1 MPLPRRFELDELAV
15 RPGTYF
21 NPETEVLIVVDDSPD
36 VDQAIFDAEAE
47 SDGGDWVFL
56 SDEAPIDEA
65 ARDELLE
72 RFQARHHG
80 GPAPVLDDE
89 GDAADLDDE
98 DEELDA
104 DEDEDEDED
113 DGVEELDG
121 ELD

>member
-1 MPLPRRFELDELAV
+1 VPPRRFELDELAV

-36 VDQAIFDAEAE
+36 VDQAIFDADADDE
-47 SDGGDWVFL
+47 GGDWVFV

-80 GPAPVLDDE
+80 GAGPALDDE
-89 GDAADLDDE
+89 GEAPE
-98 DEELDA
+98 DGEEEDELDA
-104 DEDEDEDED
+104 DED
-113 DGVEELDG
+113 DGVEEL
-121 ELD
+121 E

>member
-1 MPLPRRFELDELAV
+1 MALPRRFELDELAV

-36 VDQAIFDAEAE
+36 VDQAIFDAESE
-47 SDGGDWVFL
+47 HEGGDWVFV

-89 GDAADLDDE
+89 EAEDLDDDE
-98 DEELDA
+98 HEELDA
-104 DEDEDEDED
+104 DEEEDED
-113 DGVEELDG
+113 DEVEEL
-121 ELD
+121 

>member
-1 MPLPRRFELDELAV
+1 MALPRRYELDELAV

-21 NPETEVLIVVDDSPD
+21 NPETEVLIVVDDTPD
-36 VDQAIFDAEAE
+36 VDQAIFDADAE
-47 SDGGDWVFL
+47 SDSGEWVFL

-80 GPAPVLDDE
+80 SRGPVLDEEDE
-89 GDAADLDDE
+89 ATEVDDE
-98 DEELDA
+98 DDDELEDDEE
-104 DEDEDEDED
+104 ED

-121 ELD
+121 EL

>member
-1 MPLPRRFELDELAV
+1 MALPRRFELDELAV

-36 VDQAIFDAEAE
+36 VDQAIFDAESE
-47 SDGGDWVFL
+47 HEGGDWVFV

-72 RFQARHHG
+72 RFQARYHG

-89 GDAADLDDE
+89 EAEEDLDDE
-98 DEELDA
+98 RDELDA
-104 DEDEDEDED
+104 DEDEDDLEGVDEL
-113 DGVEELDG
+113 E
-121 ELD
+121 